1 MTAVFFSS
9 EQVARAI
16 KKILA
21 GKHLT
26 RFDKAALAW
35 EVEQ

>member
-1 MTAVFFSS
+1 MTALSFSS

-16 KKILA
+16 KKILT
-21 GKHLT
+21 GKQLT